1 MNRLEYVID
10 KLTKSELQTDPWE
23 HLYIEDIVPQE
34 LYDDLKTY
42 TLSCIDEDRIPDST
56 DSAGARHGYLLS
68 HIDSDYMED
77 NDYVKEY
84 HNIWWDDEVIEL
96 LKSKFTMENS
106 WCESDGTQPV
116 PDFFMNYETTGQG
129 TVYGIHADAYP
140 KLFSSVHYF
149 ANTGDDLILGTGMA
163 SSTWPDVPWN
173 FPVDSNGQP
182 DYSAGEEIIA
192 KYLPNSIFIFSPSP
206 HPRMSKQDMEGQCVT
221 YDNMASYHR
230 FNDDDYVPTA
240 TNHFFSNSSDRIK
253 FRRVIQNHWLLKPM
267 LRDWCGPSA
276 IAYGPPNQF
285 NMNQIY

>member
-1 MNRLEYVID
+1 MNSLEYVID

-23 HLYIEDIVPQE
+23 HLYIENIIPQE
-34 LYDDLKTY
+34 LYDNLKTY

-106 WCESDGTQPV
+106 WCESEGTQPV
-116 PDFFMNYETTGQG
+116 LDFFMNYETTKQG
-129 TVYGIHADAYP
+129 AAYGIHSDSYP
-140 KLFSSVHYF
+140 KIFSSIHYF
-149 ANTGDDLILGTGMA
+149 ANTGDDLTLGTGMA
-163 SSTWPDVPWN
+163 QSAWPDISWTDD
-173 FPVDSNGQP
+173 DSENK
-182 DYSAGEEIIA
+182 IA
-192 KYLPNSIFIFSPSP
+192 KYLPNYMFIFSPSP
-206 HPRMSKQDMEGQCVT
+206 HKRMSKQDMVGQDVT
-221 YDNMASYHR
+221 YDNMASFHR

-240 TNHFFSNSSDRIK
+240 TNHYFSNMSKRIK

-267 LRDWCGPSA
+267 LRNWCGPSA

-285 NMNQIY
+285 DSSITIG